1 MHCPFCNAADSKVID
16 SRLAAEGCQI
26 RRRRECVSCGERFTT
41 FESYEVVMPRV
52 IKSNGKNEPFDE
64 AKLRRSLMHALQK
77 RPVTQEQIETVLS
90 DIQLQIRRLG
100 ERDVKSRTIGE
111 IVMQSLFALDHVAY
125 VKLHRPEMRNAFN
138 PEMIGEITQSFRD
151 LEKRTDV
158 RAVVLQGEG
167 KA

>member
-1 MHCPFCNAADSKVID
+1 MHCPFCNAEDSKVID

-26 RRRRECVSCGERFTT
+26 RRRRECISCGERFTT

-52 IKSNGKNEPFDE
+52 IKSDGKSEPFDE

-111 IVMQSLFALDHVAY
+111 IVMQSLFSLDHVAY
-125 VKLHRPEMRNAFN
+125 VRFASVYQDFGSTADYAAFIEGLDREPED
-138 PEMIGEITQSFRD
+138 Q
-151 LEKRTDV
+151 
-158 RAVVLQGEG
+158 
-167 KA
+167 

>member
-26 RRRRECVSCGERFTT
+26 RRRRECVVCGERFTT

-77 RPVTQEQIETVLS
+77 RPVTQEQIETV
-90 DIQLQIRRLG
+90 
-100 ERDVKSRTIGE
+100 E

-125 VKLHRPEMRNAFN
+125 VRFASVYQDFQDVEAFRRQI
-138 PEMIGEITQSFRD
+138 EQMQQREH
-151 LEKRTDV
+151 
-158 RAVVLQGEG
+158 
-167 KA
+167 